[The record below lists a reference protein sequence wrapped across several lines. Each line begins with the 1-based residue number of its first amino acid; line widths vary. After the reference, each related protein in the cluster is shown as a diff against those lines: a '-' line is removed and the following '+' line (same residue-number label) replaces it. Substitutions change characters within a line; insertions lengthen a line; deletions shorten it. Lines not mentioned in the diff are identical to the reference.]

1 MLKNMGR
8 GLFIFNVLLVLLHP
22 ITNLSSCFTY
32 IFCRTIVA
40 VYLIYYSSAI
50 RDFSFVFY
58 VTELGFEGGDGFVG
72 NFDRMLLENS
82 LNTF

>member
-8 GLFIFNVLLVLLHP
+8 GLFIFNVLLMLLHP

-32 IFCRTIVA
+32 IFSRTIVA

>member
-8 GLFIFNVLLVLLHP
+8 GLFIFNVLLVLLYP

-40 VYLIYYSSAI
+40 FYLICYSSAI